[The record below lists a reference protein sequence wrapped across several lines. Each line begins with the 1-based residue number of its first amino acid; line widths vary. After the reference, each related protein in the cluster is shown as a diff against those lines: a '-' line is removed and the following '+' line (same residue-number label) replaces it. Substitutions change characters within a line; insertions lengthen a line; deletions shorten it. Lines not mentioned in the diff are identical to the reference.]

1 MSFPTIPDIDPSI
14 TLTVCDSVN
23 LLLASVAFEELS
35 LSHILNAEAEKI
47 QFVLG
52 TLKKHD
58 WPPKP
63 YASEVSGDS
72 VEVSG
77 DSVFPPP
84 PPPPPPPPTINELL
98 ELDRSVDLTLRHV
111 IKTQM
116 LLQFKLED
124 VLAFSAVT
132 PDPPSAAADD
142 DNGE

>member
-1 MSFPTIPDIDPSI
+1 MSFPTIPDIDPNI

-35 LSHILNAEAEKI
+35 LSHIMNAEAEKI
-47 QFVLG
+47 QSVLG
-52 TLKKHD
+52 TLKTHD
-58 WPPKP
+58 WPFKP

-72 VEVSG
+72 AEASG
-77 DSVFPPP
+77 DSVF

-98 ELDRSVDLTLRHV
+98 ELDRSVDMTLRHV

-132 PDPPSAAADD
+132 ADPPQAAADD
-142 DNGE
+142 GKGE